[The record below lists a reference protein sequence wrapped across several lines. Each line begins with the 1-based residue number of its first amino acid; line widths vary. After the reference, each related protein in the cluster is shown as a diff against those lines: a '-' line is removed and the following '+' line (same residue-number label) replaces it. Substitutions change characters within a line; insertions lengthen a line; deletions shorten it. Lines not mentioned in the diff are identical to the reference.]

1 MLAEVGDGTADAA
14 ALARALRD
22 AGVEVVLVRAGGAD
36 EADPIDPA
44 RLAEVVL
51 QEDAAAVG
59 VVGGRGARTGSAVV
73 GALVEA
79 LEAAGRGDAVA
90 FSLDDRPVGEVAASV
105 VQQLGGPADRS

>member
-1 MLAEVGDGTADAA
+1 MGDGAADAA

-22 AGVEVVLVRAGGAD
+22 AGVEVVLVRVGA
-36 EADPIDPA
+36 ADGTDPLDPA
-44 RLAEVVL
+44 LLAEVVL

-59 VVGGRGARTGSAVV
+59 VVGGRGAGTGSAVV

-105 VQQLGGPADRS
+105 VRQLGGPADRS